1 MLDNLRVNP
10 IINPIR
16 GANMSNNKNVEQLK
30 DKAADLGTDIK
41 HQVKEAQLSGE
52 KTLDDLKHSAKEVKL
67 EAEKKLDD
75 LKQDVR
81 DAKDVHNQDSSQTET
96 GSTTEQAKDKFT
108 GVKNNAQEK
117 FEHLKTEASHK
128 LDEAKVKANELKHD
142 ASLKFDE
149 LKVQATEKF
158 DELKK
163 KANET
168 LSKFKKDDQAQTDNQ
183 SVQESTSDNATND
196 DKKV

>member
-1 MLDNLRVNP
+1 M
-10 IINPIR
+10 
-16 GANMSNNKNVEQLK
+16 
-30 DKAADLGTDIK
+30 
-41 HQVKEAQLSGE
+41 
-52 KTLDDLKHSAKEVKL
+52 
-67 EAEKKLDD
+67 
-75 LKQDVR
+75 
-81 DAKDVHNQDSSQTET
+81 
-96 GSTTEQAKDKFT
+96 
-108 GVKNNAQEK
+108 
-117 FEHLKTEASHK
+117 
-128 LDEAKVKANELKHD
+128 DEAKVKANELKHD

-183 SVQESTSDNATND
+183 SAQESTSDNATND

>member
-52 KTLDDLKHSAKEVKL
+52 KTLDDLKHYAKEVKL
-67 EAEKKLDD
+67 EAEKKLDE

-81 DAKDVHNQDSSQTET
+81 DAKNDANQDTSKTET
-96 GSTTEQAKDKFT
+96 GSATEQAKDKFT
-108 GVKNNAQEK
+108 DVKNNAQ
-117 FEHLKTEASHK
+117 
-128 LDEAKVKANELKHD
+128 
-142 ASLKFDE
+142 
-149 LKVQATEKF
+149 EKF

-168 LSKFKKDDQAQTDNQ
+168 LSKFKKDDQAHTDNQ